1 MVKSKDSILNDY
13 QNHVETQNSLILTLR
28 KTLNQISY
36 YRLGLFLTEIIFVAI
51 IISFGYHWVIGLLMV
66 LPVLAFMV
74 LVKKQVAVQNELNYA
89 QKLLFVFQN
98 EVDII
103 LTGRNKYEDGE
114 MFSDEQHPYSSDLD
128 IFGPSSLYAFVN
140 RSNTVKGMNL
150 LAHSLGSPATM
161 ENITLRQAAIAE
173 LTAHIGQTFHFRAGL
188 QNHKPQQLEIIENK
202 LVHQLPAELKFTH
215 NKLLQLYT
223 KIGPVFA
230 LGLLALGTYYG
241 GLFWPLLSLLLL
253 FNAALTFFFLKKIN
267 LVYYGFSGSSSLLD
281 AISGTIKWT
290 EDVKWESSYI
300 KSFFLRKTEK
310 DVPVIAG
317 DNDGHDGLST
327 DSNPTATDEPLS
339 RKIKELSGIIQSFDV
354 RLNFLLAFLFNVFL
368 LWDFRCSIKLDK
380 WYQQASR
387 QLVRGLYTISQFE
400 ELIAFA
406 TLNYN
411 EPGWTFP
418 VLERDFQLEVKGLGH
433 PLIKA
438 DKRVINDYEFDSKRT
453 VDIVTGSN
461 MAGKST
467 FLRTVGIN
475 MVLAFSG
482 APVCARYMK
491 LSVFDILTY
500 MRIKDSLNDQTSTFK
515 AELNR
520 LKMILEGVKVL
531 EHPLVLIDE
540 MLRGTN
546 SKDKYLGSKVFI
558 QQMIKEHTPTLFA
571 THDLQLSEMTAAYPD
586 GVRNY
591 HFDIQ
596 LSAGEMN
603 FDYQLKHGACKTFNA
618 ALLLKEIGLSFNPDE
633 HL

>member
-13 QNHVETQNSLILTLR
+13 QNHVETQNSLIATLR

-36 YRLGLFLTEIIFVAI
+36 YRLGLFLAEIVFVAI
-51 IISFGYHWVIGLLMV
+51 IISFGYHWIIGLLMV
-66 LPVLAFMV
+66 FPVLAFMA
-74 LVKKQVAVQNELNYA
+74 LVKKQVIVQNELNYA
-89 QKLLFVFQN
+89 EKLLFVFQN
-98 EVDII
+98 EADLIV
-103 LTGRNKYEDGE
+103 TGKNKYEDGDQ
-114 MFSDEQHPYSSDLD
+114 FADELHPYSSDLD
-128 IFGPSSLYAFVN
+128 IFGPSSLYAFIN
-140 RSNTVKGMNL
+140 RSNTIKGMDL
-150 LAHSLGSPATM
+150 LAHHLSRPATL
-161 ENITLRQAAIAE
+161 EDITLRQEAIAE
-173 LTAHIGQTFHFRAGL
+173 LTAHIDQTFHFRAGL
-188 QNHKPQQLEIIENK
+188 QNHKPQQLEIIEDK

-215 NKLLQLYT
+215 HKLLRLYT
-223 KIGPVFA
+223 KTGPVFS

-241 GLFWPLLSLLLL
+241 GVFWPVLSLLLV
-253 FNAALTFFFLKKIN
+253 FNASLTFFFLKEIN
-267 LVYYGFSGSSSLLD
+267 QVYYGFSGSSSLLN

-300 KSFFLRKTEK
+300 KGFFTDRTSAGTPFEGNEK
-310 DVPVIAG
+310 
-317 DNDGHDGLST
+317 NNYN
-327 DSNPTATDEPLS
+327 NPGKDIIDETTGEPLS
-339 RKIKELSGIIQSFDV
+339 AKIKELSGIIQSFDV
-354 RLNFLLAFLFNVFL
+354 RLNFLLAFVFNVFL
-368 LWDFRCSIKLDK
+368 LWDFRCSIRLDR
-380 WYQQASR
+380 WYKKSSG

-411 EPGWTFP
+411 EPGWTLP
-418 VLERDFQLEVKGLGH
+418 VLKRDFQLEVKGLGH
-433 PLIKA
+433 PLIREE
-438 DKRVINDYEFDSKRT
+438 KRVINDYEFGGSRT

-475 MVLAFSG
+475 MVLAFAG
-482 APVCARYMK
+482 APVCAASME

-531 EHPLVLIDE
+531 AHPLVLIDE

-558 QQMIKEHTPTLFA
+558 QQMIKEETPTLFA
-571 THDLQLSEMTAAYPD
+571 THDLQLSEMTAAYPAQ
-586 GVRNY
+586 VRNY

-596 LSAGEMN
+596 LTSGEMN
-603 FDYQLKHGACKTFNA
+603 FDYKLKHGACKTFNA